1 MKLSIIIPCYNEAD
15 NISLLLKSYATA
27 ITRDDIEVVL
37 VNNGSTDNTASVL
50 NNLSAQYQNFLSVV
64 NIPINQGYGHG
75 ILTGLKSAR
84 GTFIGWSHGDM
95 QTPPEDVIRA
105 LTLIEENGY
114 KPNLYIKGRRV
125 DRPLIDQFFTSGMSL
140 FETIYLGTPLSD
152 INAQPNIFHRSF
164 LNTWKNPPNDFALDL
179 YVLYLAKKQNL
190 KIIRFTVPFLK
201 RAHGSSK
208 WNTGIFSK
216 WKFIK
221 RTLQFSFILK
231 KEHLL

>member
-15 NISLLLKSYATA
+15 NIPLLLESYSVA

-37 VNNGSTDNTASVL
+37 VNNGSTDCTTNVL
-50 NNLSAQYQNFLSVV
+50 EKMLVKYKNFLSVV
-64 NIPINQGYGHG
+64 NVPINEGYGHG
-75 ILTGLKSAR
+75 ILSGLKSAK

-95 QTPPEDVIRA
+95 QTPPKDVIRA
-105 LTLIEENGY
+105 LSLIEDNGNES
-114 KPNLYIKGRRV
+114 NLYIKGKRV

-140 FETIYLGTPLSD
+140 FETVYLGIPLSD
-152 INAQPNIFHRSF
+152 INAQPNVFHRSF
-164 LNTWKNPPNDFALDL
+164 FNTWKNPPKDFALDL

-221 RTLQFSFILK
+221 RTLQFSLILK